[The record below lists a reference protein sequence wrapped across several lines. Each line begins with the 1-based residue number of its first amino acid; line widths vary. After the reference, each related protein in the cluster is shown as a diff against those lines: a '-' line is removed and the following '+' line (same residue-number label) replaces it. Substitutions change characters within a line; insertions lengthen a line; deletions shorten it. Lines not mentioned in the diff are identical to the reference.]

1 MNMNRIVR
9 GLSLAAI
16 LAFGPGASVGCR
28 PCTQNGGPAG
38 VILEPILGALDAP
51 ARGNTLRG
59 TGIVGG
65 WAVAESRVKRIA
77 IYVDGQFVS
86 FAPLDAK
93 RPDIAKLYAK
103 TFPDAEAS
111 GWTTMLD
118 VTGMA
123 DGEHQIVAQVKTNN
137 GGIREFGPVPF
148 KVAH

>member
-1 MNMNRIVR
+1 MPRLPNAAGGCRSRPLFKRRAREGGGSSWATRRGASPRVCKMNMNRIVR

-86 FAPLDAK
+86 FAPLD
-93 RPDIAKLYAK
+93 R
-103 TFPDAEAS
+103 S
-111 GWTTMLD
+111 
-118 VTGMA
+118 
-123 DGEHQIVAQVKTNN
+123 
-137 GGIREFGPVPF
+137 
-148 KVAH
+148 